1 VKGTL
6 SEGVL
11 PGLLRDLYV
20 GRRTG
25 VLHILRGED
34 RASILFIQGHIVHG
48 STTVE
53 ECHLGECLVRHSR
66 ISQADLD
73 RASELV
79 RTTRQRLGQVLV
91 AMGALA
97 AQDLGEALA
106 LHVREI
112 LLCVFTWHDGTY
124 ELEEQDEAAFRGYD
138 RALGLSTGEVIL
150 DAVWSVAD
158 PDVVRYALGELDRVL
173 VVTTDPLL
181 RFQRVKLSPTDG
193 FVLSRVDGVLTARE
207 VLAIAAVD
215 QDEARRSLFGLLCTG
230 MVEWLPKPATG
241 SAPLKVEVTAEEIL
255 ALYRDLPGLD
265 HFEVLGLSQ
274 EATEADV
281 KAAYLRLAR
290 RFHPDIHHR
299 PTLASLRN
307 EIVAI
312 FDRVHV
318 AQKVL
323 AEPGSRARYESTLI
337 VARLAPEP
345 DAAEAAQ
352 PAAASDPAVEAQRGD
367 DALAKAEEHFGRGS
381 YWEAIQFAQ
390 EAVEAARGRSRQRA
404 RVLLARCYLKN
415 PQWRQRAEEELKAA
429 VREDAGNVEAYFVLG
444 TLYKGAG
451 LDGRAAVMFRRVL
464 ELKPRH
470 AEAHAALASLPAEA
484 PAKKGLLKKL
494 LG

>member
-1 VKGTL
+1 MKGAL

-11 PGLLRDLYV
+11 PGLFRDLYV

-25 VLHILRGED
+25 ILHILRGAD
-34 RASILFIQGHIVHG
+34 RASILFVQGHIVHG

-79 RTTRQRLGQVLV
+79 RSTRQRLGEILV

-112 LLCVFTWHDGTY
+112 LLCVFSWHDGTF
-124 ELEEQDEAAFRGYD
+124 ELEEQDEAAFKGYD

-158 PDVVRYALGELDRVL
+158 PDVVRYALGDLDRVL

-181 RFQRVKLSPTDG
+181 RFQRVTLSPIDG
-193 FVLSRVDGVLTARE
+193 FVLSRVDGELTARE
-207 VLAIAAVD
+207 ILAIAAVD

-230 MVEWLPKPATG
+230 IVEWLPKPAKETL
-241 SAPLKVEVTAEEIL
+241 AAEVTPDEVL

-265 HFEVLGLSQ
+265 HFEVLGLGR
-274 EATEADV
+274 ETTEADV

-299 PTLASLRN
+299 PALAGLRS

-312 FDRVHV
+312 FDRVHA

-323 AEPGSRARYESTLI
+323 AEPGSRARYQSTLI
-337 VARLAPEP
+337 VARSGREP
-345 DAAEAAQ
+345 DAAEAAP
-352 PAAASDPAVEAQRGD
+352 PAAAPDPALEAQRAD
-367 DALAKAEEHFGRGS
+367 DALAKAEERFGCGN

-415 PQWRQRAEEELKAA
+415 PEWRQRAEEELKAA
-429 VREDAGNVEAYFVLG
+429 LREDAGNVEAYFVLG

-470 AEAHAALASLPAEA
+470 AEALASLPAET